1 MLVCAQRQRYRS
13 QFEAHV
19 ALMKRQQL
27 VQIWQDRKILADDD
41 WAGDIDLHLD
51 TADIETLFISADF
64 LSSNYWY
71 ERETKRA
78 LERHKKDKL
87 PVVPILV
94 GLAIGKMLRSP
105 ACTQFRLIIDPSLHG
120 KTEMRNGRKSQ
131 TI

>member
-78 LERHKKDKL
+78 LERTRKTSCPL
-87 PVVPILV
+87 FQSLSALRLERCSVRQ
-94 GLAIGKMLRSP
+94 LAHNS
-105 ACTQFRLIIDPSLHG
+105 A
-120 KTEMRNGRKSQ
+120 
-131 TI
+131 